1 MTQTN
6 TMALEF
12 NGLTEVVAAIVSG
25 TGGVFGGLKLGRSKQ
40 IEELKEVVSVYV
52 EAHKFTKAE
61 ADDLRR
67 GIQESRE
74 HNKKCEEE
82 LQCVR
87 EELAEVKGV
96 VLRHIGVPPK
106 TRK

>member
-1 MTQTN
+1 MEQSN
-6 TMALEF
+6 TMAMEF
-12 NGLTEVVAAIVSG
+12 NGLTEVVAAIISG

-52 EAHKFTKAE
+52 EAHNFTKAE
-61 ADDLRR
+61 AADLRK
-67 GIQESRE
+67 GIEESRE
-74 HNKKCEEE
+74 HNKKCEED

-96 VLRHIGVPPK
+96 VLRHMGVPPK
-106 TRK
+106 PRK